1 MTASY
6 RLDWA
11 PGSNAVFEMYIPDA
25 DDGGVKMWFTPPLRG
40 TLRLP
45 VGTPGLTRASL
56 HPVDDQIKAIFAETE
71 GTAGD
76 GGPPPAPQLGP
87 LPTVQDLGQQLF
99 DIALPTDVGWELRD
113 AGLFLEFGTDEALQN
128 YPWELLHDG
137 DEFYCLKHF
146 IGRYVNVSEGIA
158 GGAKGPKVSLGPFN
172 PLRALVVCV
181 DKPPPV
187 NGVALPA
194 LLSAYQEMIAV
205 GETLTLLGVKAE
217 PLGSGGRTHEAVWKA
232 LSSGLYQIVHFIGH
246 IYVDPDNP
254 GSSGLILQDQMMT
267 AANVYKFLTK
277 KARPVLCFVNG
288 CESSRA
294 LADEVSFGKYGLARA
309 ILESGAYLL
318 GTRWKVS
325 DGPASLF
332 AQAFYKALLTDGK
345 PIGQAVTEARRTCQA
360 EFPNDPAWASYA
372 YYGDPRVCFRKC

>member
-1 MTASY
+1 
-6 RLDWA
+6 
-11 PGSNAVFEMYIPDA
+11 MYIPDA
-25 DDGGVKMWFTPPLRG
+25 DDGGVEMRFAPPLRG

-56 HPVDDQIKAIFAETE
+56 RPVDDQIKAIFAETQ
-71 GTAGD
+71 GTARD
-76 GGPPPAPQLGP
+76 GGPPPTPQLGP
-87 LPTVQDLGQQLF
+87 LPTVLDLGLQLF
-99 DIALPTDVGWELRD
+99 DIVLPSDVEWELRD
-113 AGLFLEFGTDEALQN
+113 AGLFLEFGTDEALQS

-187 NGVALPA
+187 NGVALPS
-194 LLSAYQEMIAV
+194 LPSAYQEMIAV
-205 GETLTLLGVKAE
+205 GDTLTLLGVDVVS
-217 PLGSGGRTHEAVWKA
+217 LGNGGGTHDAVWKA
-232 LSSGLYQIVHFIGH
+232 LSSGVYQIVHFIGH
-246 IYVDPDNP
+246 IYVDPDDP
-254 GSSGLILQDQMMT
+254 GLSGLVLQDKVMT
-267 AANVYKFLTK
+267 ASNVYKFLSK
-277 KARPVLCFVNG
+277 KARPVLCFANG

-318 GTRWKVS
+318 GTRWKVA

-332 AQAFYKALLTDGK
+332 AQAFYQALLKDAN
-345 PIGQAVTEARRTCQA
+345 PIGQAVTAARLACKKA
-360 EFPNDPAWASYA
+360 FNDNPAWASYT
-372 YYGDPRVCFRKC
+372 YYGAPRVCFQRC